1 MQYCRNDSNFLNYQR
16 HCYNTTIH
24 QALNTLNC
32 NCNKLETKLK
42 PSSIKKKLD
51 FGWEIYLSLSILS
64 VAVYVSSVMV
74 DIADWMKQEIFVRL
88 SHDYFTK
95 CQILQPM
102 SYR

>member
-1 MQYCRNDSNFLNYQR
+1 MRN
-16 HCYNTTIH
+16 I
-24 QALNTLNC
+24 
-32 NCNKLETKLK
+32 
-42 PSSIKKKLD
+42 
-51 FGWEIYLSLSILS
+51 LSLSILCI
-64 VAVYVSSVMV
+64 VCDGRLV